1 MIDKDD
7 LNQNESM
14 MDLEIDDKKVSDVAK
29 TFDKDA
35 AINRTMTLMSER
47 KKNRDE
53 RIKNRNVHSIGMRLF
68 DPPKDDTGEHYTSYD
83 DHIKLLDKEIED
95 QKALILRC
103 IERLELLIEKE
114 ALIMEEANA
123 MTQESFQLPKQYK
136 TDDEFFDSLV
146 KEHILHKHPKV
157 IGDYFGEYRFS
168 SHAGTIHFEYIY
180 NKEGKLVKVRCMDC
194 YRKWLLNNS
203 NGCPSKDDGEMTTYD
218 KVGGK
223 S

>member
-7 LNQNESM
+7 LNLNESM
-14 MDLEIDDKKVSDVAK
+14 MDLEIEDKKVSDVAA

-35 AINRTMTLMSER
+35 AIKRTMTLMSER

-95 QKALILRC
+95 QKALILLG

-114 ALIMEEANA
+114 ALVMEEANA
-123 MTQESFQLPKQYK
+123 MTQENFQLPKQYK
-136 TDDEFFDSLV
+136 TGDEFFDSLI

-168 SHAGTIHFEYIY
+168 SHAGTIHFEHIY

-194 YRKWLLNNS
+194 YRKWLLNNN
-203 NGCPSKDDGEMTTYD
+203 NGSPSKDDGEMTTYD
-218 KVGGK
+218 KVGGD
-223 S
+223 

>member
-14 MDLEIDDKKVSDVAK
+14 MDLEIEDKKVSDVAA

-35 AINRTMTLMSER
+35 AIKRTMTLMSER

-95 QKALILRC
+95 QKALILLG

-123 MTQESFQLPKQYK
+123 MTQENFQLPKQYK
-136 TDDEFFDSLV
+136 TGDEFFDSLI

-168 SHAGTIHFEYIY
+168 SHAGTIHFEHIY

-194 YRKWLLNNS
+194 YRKWLLNNN
-203 NGCPSKDDGEMTTYD
+203 NGSPSKDDGEMTTYD
-218 KVGGK
+218 KVGGD
-223 S
+223 

>member
-1 MIDKDD
+1 MIDKED
-7 LNQNESM
+7 LNRNESM
-14 MDLEIDDKKVSDVAK
+14 MDLEIDDKKVSDVAA
-29 TFDKDA
+29 TFNKDD
-35 AINRTMTLMSER
+35 AIKRTMSLISER

-53 RIKNRNVHSIGMRLF
+53 RIKNRDVHSIGMRLF
-68 DPPKDDTGEHYTSYD
+68 DPPKDDTSEYYTSYD

-95 QKALILRC
+95 QKALILAG

-123 MTQESFQLPKQYK
+123 MTQENFQLPKQYK
-136 TDDEFFDSLV
+136 TDDAFFDSLI

-168 SHAGTIHFEYIY
+168 SHAGTIHFEHIY

-194 YRKWLLNNS
+194 YRKWLLNNN
-203 NGCPSKDDGEMTTYD
+203 NGSPSKDDGEMTTYD
-218 KVGGK
+218 KVGGD
-223 S
+223 

>member
-7 LNQNESM
+7 LNLNESM
-14 MDLEIDDKKVSDVAK
+14 MDLEIEDKKVYDVAA

-35 AINRTMTLMSER
+35 AIKRTMTLISER
-47 KKNRDE
+47 KKKRDE

-95 QKALILRC
+95 QKALILLG

-114 ALIMEEANA
+114 ALVMEEANA
-123 MTQESFQLPKQYK
+123 MTQENFQLPKQYK
-136 TDDEFFDSLV
+136 TGDEFFDSLI

-168 SHAGTIHFEYIY
+168 SHAGTIHFEHIY

-194 YRKWLLNNS
+194 YRKWLLNNN
-203 NGCPSKDDGEMTTYD
+203 NGSPSKDDGEMTTYD
-218 KVGGK
+218 KVGGE
-223 S
+223 

>member
-14 MDLEIDDKKVSDVAK
+14 MDLEIEDKKVSDVAA

-35 AINRTMTLMSER
+35 AIKRTMTLMSER

-95 QKALILRC
+95 QKALILLG

-114 ALIMEEANA
+114 ALVMEEANA
-123 MTQESFQLPKQYK
+123 MTQENFQLPKQYK
-136 TDDEFFDSLV
+136 TGDEFFDSLI

-168 SHAGTIHFEYIY
+168 SHAGTIHFEHIY

-194 YRKWLLNNS
+194 YRKWLLNNN
-203 NGCPSKDDGEMTTYD
+203 NGSPSKDDGEMTTYD
-218 KVGGK
+218 KVGGD
-223 S
+223 

>member
-1 MIDKDD
+1 MIDKND

-14 MDLEIDDKKVSDVAK
+14 MDLEIEDKKVSDVAA

-35 AINRTMTLMSER
+35 AIKRTMTLMSER

-95 QKALILRC
+95 QKALILLG

-114 ALIMEEANA
+114 ALVMEEANA
-123 MTQESFQLPKQYK
+123 MTQENFQLPKQYK
-136 TDDEFFDSLV
+136 TDDEFFDSLI

-168 SHAGTIHFEYIY
+168 SHAGTIHFEIFSQFVY
-180 NKEGKLVKVRCMDC
+180 
-194 YRKWLLNNS
+194 
-203 NGCPSKDDGEMTTYD
+203 
-218 KVGGK
+218 
-223 S
+223 

>member
-7 LNQNESM
+7 LNLNESM
-14 MDLEIDDKKVSDVAK
+14 MDLEIEDKKVSDVAA

-35 AINRTMTLMSER
+35 AIKRTMTLMSER
-47 KKNRDE
+47 KKKRDE

-95 QKALILRC
+95 QKALILLG

-114 ALIMEEANA
+114 ALVMEEANA
-123 MTQESFQLPKQYK
+123 MTQENFQLPKQYK
-136 TDDEFFDSLV
+136 TDDVFFDSLI

-168 SHAGTIHFEYIY
+168 SHAGTIHFEHIY
-180 NKEGKLVKVRCMDC
+180 NKEGKLVKVRCIDC
-194 YRKWLLNNS
+194 YRKWLLNNN
-203 NGCPSKDDGEMTTYD
+203 NGSPSKDDGEMTTYD
-218 KVGGK
+218 KVGGD
-223 S
+223 

>member
-7 LNQNESM
+7 LNRNEAM
-14 MDLEIDDKKVSDVAK
+14 MDLEIDDKKVVDVAK

-35 AINRTMTLMSER
+35 AIKKTMSLMSER
-47 KKNRDE
+47 KKSRDE
-53 RIKNRNVHSIGMRLF
+53 RIKNRNVFSIGMRLF
-68 DPPKDDTGEHYTSYD
+68 DPPKDDTSENYTSYD
-83 DHIKLLDKEIED
+83 DHIKLLDREIED
-95 QKALILRC
+95 QKALILMG

-114 ALIMEEANA
+114 ALVMEEANA
-123 MTQESFQLPKQYK
+123 MTQENFQLPKQYK
-136 TDDEFFDSLV
+136 TDDEFFNSLI

>member
-7 LNQNESM
+7 LNRNESM
-14 MDLEIDDKKVSDVAK
+14 MDLDIEDKKVSDVAA

-35 AINRTMTLMSER
+35 AIKRTMTLMSER

-95 QKALILRC
+95 QKALILLG

-114 ALIMEEANA
+114 ALVMEEANA
-123 MTQESFQLPKQYK
+123 MTQENFQLPKQYK
-136 TDDEFFDSLV
+136 TGDEFFDSLI

-168 SHAGTIHFEYIY
+168 SHAGTIHFEHIY
-180 NKEGKLVKVRCMDC
+180 NKEGKLIKVRCMDC
-194 YRKWLLNNS
+194 YRKWLLNNN
-203 NGCPSKDDGEMTTYD
+203 NGSPSKDDGEMTTYD
-218 KVGGK
+218 KVGGD
-223 S
+223 

>member
-7 LNQNESM
+7 LNLNESM
-14 MDLEIDDKKVSDVAK
+14 MDLEIEDKKVSDVAA
-29 TFDKDA
+29 TFDKDV
-35 AINRTMTLMSER
+35 AIKRTMTLMSER

-95 QKALILRC
+95 QKALILLG

-114 ALIMEEANA
+114 ALVMEEANA
-123 MTQESFQLPKQYK
+123 MTQENFQLPKQYK
-136 TDDEFFDSLV
+136 TGDEFFDSLI

-168 SHAGTIHFEYIY
+168 SHAGTIHFEHIY

-194 YRKWLLNNS
+194 YRKWLLNNN
-203 NGCPSKDDGEMTTYD
+203 NGSPSKDDGEMTTYD
-218 KVGGK
+218 KVGGD
-223 S
+223 

>member
-7 LNQNESM
+7 LNLNESM
-14 MDLEIDDKKVSDVAK
+14 MDLEIEDKKVSDVAA
-29 TFDKDA
+29 TFDKDV
-35 AINRTMTLMSER
+35 AIKRTMTLMSER

-95 QKALILRC
+95 QKALILLG

-114 ALIMEEANA
+114 ALVMEEANA
-123 MTQESFQLPKQYK
+123 MTQENFQLPKQYK
-136 TDDEFFDSLV
+136 TGDEFFDSLI

-168 SHAGTIHFEYIY
+168 SHAGTIHFEHIY

-194 YRKWLLNNS
+194 YRKWLHNNN
-203 NGCPSKDDGEMTTYD
+203 NGSPSKDDGEMTTYD
-218 KVGGK
+218 KVGGD
-223 S
+223 

>member
-7 LNQNESM
+7 LNLNESM
-14 MDLEIDDKKVSDVAK
+14 MDLEIEDKKVSDVAA

-35 AINRTMTLMSER
+35 AIKRTMTLMSER

-95 QKALILRC
+95 QKALILLG

-114 ALIMEEANA
+114 ALVMEEANA
-123 MTQESFQLPKQYK
+123 MTQENFKLPKQYK
-136 TDDEFFDSLV
+136 TGDEFFDSLI

-168 SHAGTIHFEYIY
+168 SHAGTIHFEHIY

-194 YRKWLLNNS
+194 YRKWLLNNN
-203 NGCPSKDDGEMTTYD
+203 NGSPSKDDGEMTTYD
-218 KVGGK
+218 KVGGD
-223 S
+223 

>member
-7 LNQNESM
+7 LNLNESM
-14 MDLEIDDKKVSDVAK
+14 MDLEIEDKKVSDVAA

-35 AINRTMTLMSER
+35 AIKRTMTLMSER
-47 KKNRDE
+47 KKKRDE

-95 QKALILRC
+95 QKALILLG

-114 ALIMEEANA
+114 ALVMEEANA
-123 MTQESFQLPKQYK
+123 MTQENFQLPKQYK
-136 TDDEFFDSLV
+136 TGDEFFDSLI

-168 SHAGTIHFEYIY
+168 SHAGTIHFEHIY

-194 YRKWLLNNS
+194 YRKWLLNNN
-203 NGCPSKDDGEMTTYD
+203 NGSPSKDDGEMTTYD

>member
-14 MDLEIDDKKVSDVAK
+14 MDLEIEDKKVSDVAA
-29 TFDKDA
+29 TFDKDV
-35 AINRTMTLMSER
+35 AIKRTMTLMSER

-95 QKALILRC
+95 QKALILLG

-114 ALIMEEANA
+114 ALVMEEANA
-123 MTQESFQLPKQYK
+123 MTQENFQLPKQYK
-136 TDDEFFDSLV
+136 TGDEFFDSLI

-168 SHAGTIHFEYIY
+168 SHAGTIHFEHIY

-194 YRKWLLNNS
+194 YRKWLLNNN
-203 NGCPSKDDGEMTTYD
+203 NGSPSKDDGEMTTYD
-218 KVGGK
+218 KVGGD
-223 S
+223 

>member
-7 LNQNESM
+7 LNLNESM
-14 MDLEIDDKKVSDVAK
+14 MDLEIEDKKVSDVAA

-35 AINRTMTLMSER
+35 AIKRTMTLMSER
-47 KKNRDE
+47 KKKRDE
-53 RIKNRNVHSIGMRLF
+53 RIENRNVHSIGMRLF

-95 QKALILRC
+95 QKALILLG

-114 ALIMEEANA
+114 ALVMEEANA
-123 MTQESFQLPKQYK
+123 MTQENFQLPKQYK
-136 TDDEFFDSLV
+136 TGDEFFDSLI

-168 SHAGTIHFEYIY
+168 SHAGTIHFEHIY

-194 YRKWLLNNS
+194 YRKWLLNNN
-203 NGCPSKDDGEMTTYD
+203 NGSPSKDDGEMTTYD
-218 KVGGK
+218 KVGGD
-223 S
+223 

>member
-7 LNQNESM
+7 LNLNESM
-14 MDLEIDDKKVSDVAK
+14 MDLEIEDKKVSDVAA

-35 AINRTMTLMSER
+35 AIKRTMTLMSER
-47 KKNRDE
+47 KKKRDE
-53 RIKNRNVHSIGMRLF
+53 RIKNRNVHSISMRLF

-95 QKALILRC
+95 QKALILLG

-114 ALIMEEANA
+114 ALVMEEANA
-123 MTQESFQLPKQYK
+123 MTQENFQLPKQYK
-136 TDDEFFDSLV
+136 TGDEFFDSLI

-168 SHAGTIHFEYIY
+168 SHAGTIHFEHIY

-194 YRKWLLNNS
+194 YRKWLLNNN
-203 NGCPSKDDGEMTTYD
+203 NGSPSKDDGEMTTYD
-218 KVGGK
+218 KVGGD
-223 S
+223 

>member
-7 LNQNESM
+7 LNLNESM
-14 MDLEIDDKKVSDVAK
+14 MDLEIEDKKVSDVAA

-35 AINRTMTLMSER
+35 AIKRTMTLMSER
-47 KKNRDE
+47 KKKRDE

-95 QKALILRC
+95 QKALILLG

-114 ALIMEEANA
+114 ALVMEEANA
-123 MTQESFQLPKQYK
+123 MTQENFQLPKQYK
-136 TDDEFFDSLV
+136 TGDEFFDSLI

-168 SHAGTIHFEYIY
+168 SHAGTIHFEHIY

-194 YRKWLLNNS
+194 YRKWLLNNN
-203 NGCPSKDDGEMTTYD
+203 NGSPSKDDGEMTTYD
-218 KVGGK
+218 KVGGD
-223 S
+223 

>member
-7 LNQNESM
+7 LNRNESM
-14 MDLEIDDKKVSDVAK
+14 MDLEIEDKKVSDVAA

-35 AINRTMTLMSER
+35 AIKRTMTLMSER

-95 QKALILRC
+95 QKALILLG

-114 ALIMEEANA
+114 ALVMEEANA
-123 MTQESFQLPKQYK
+123 MTQENFQLPKQYK
-136 TDDEFFDSLV
+136 TGDEFFDSLI

-168 SHAGTIHFEYIY
+168 SHAGTIHFEHIY

-194 YRKWLLNNS
+194 YRKWLLNNN
-203 NGCPSKDDGEMTTYD
+203 NGSPSKDDGEMTTYD

>member
-7 LNQNESM
+7 LNRNESM
-14 MDLEIDDKKVSDVAK
+14 MDLEIDDKKVVDVAK

-35 AINRTMTLMSER
+35 AIKKTMSLMSER

-53 RIKNRNVHSIGMRLF
+53 RIKNRSVASIGMRLF
-68 DPPKDDTGEHYTSYD
+68 APQKDDTNEYYTSYD

-95 QKALILRC
+95 QKASILRGV
-103 IERLELLIEKE
+103 ERLELLIEKE
-114 ALIMEEANA
+114 ALVMEEANA
-123 MTQESFQLPKQYK
+123 MTQENFQLPKQYQ

-168 SHAGTIHFEYIY
+168 SHAGTLHFEHIY
-180 NKEGKLVKVRCMDC
+180 NKEGKLVKVRCMEC
-194 YRKWLLNNS
+194 YRKWLLKNS
-203 NGCPSKDDGEMTTYD
+203 NESPSKDDGEMDTYD
-218 KVGGK
+218 RVGGK

>member
-7 LNQNESM
+7 LNRNEAM
-14 MDLEIDDKKVSDVAK
+14 MDLKIDDKKVVDVAA

-35 AINRTMTLMSER
+35 AIKRTMSLMSDR

-68 DPPKDDTGEHYTSYD
+68 DLPKDDTGEYYTSYD

-95 QKALILRC
+95 QKAFILRGV
-103 IERLELLIEKE
+103 ERLELLIEKE

-123 MTQESFQLPKQYK
+123 MTQENFQLPKKYK
-136 TDDEFFDSLV
+136 TDDEFFDSLI

-168 SHAGTIHFEYIY
+168 SHAGTIHFEHIY

-194 YRKWLLNNS
+194 YRKWLLNNN
-203 NGCPSKDDGEMTTYD
+203 NGSPSKDDGEMTTYD
-218 KVGGK
+218 KVGGD
-223 S
+223 